1 MRRGRAEDMR
11 QSGSPLSDILKA
23 GQWKSAASRKYLD
36 EACCATL
43 PYRVA
48 CLSVSQADL
57 EKDLAYA
64 VAIESDVEEWID

>member
-1 MRRGRAEDMR
+1 MH
-11 QSGSPLSDILKA
+11 PLP
-23 GQWKSAASRKYLD
+23 
-36 EACCATL
+36 C
-43 PYRVA
+43 RVA